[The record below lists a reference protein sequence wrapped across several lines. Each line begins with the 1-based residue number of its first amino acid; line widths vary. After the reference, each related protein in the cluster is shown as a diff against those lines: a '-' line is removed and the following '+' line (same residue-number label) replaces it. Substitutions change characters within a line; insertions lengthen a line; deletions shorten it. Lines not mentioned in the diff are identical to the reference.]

1 MPSDE
6 WNDDSRDFTDINP
19 TPSLPDGRG
28 VRIGILTSGG
38 DAQGMNA
45 AVRAVVRSAL
55 SVGAEVYAIFEG
67 YQGMIDGG
75 DGIRPFDWEDV
86 GSILNRGGTVIG
98 TFRSKEMR
106 EREGRLKAVRHLLHR
121 GIDRLVVI
129 GGDGSLTGLNLLRN
143 EWPGLVAELVKRGD
157 LAPETAREHPSLMI
171 AGMVGSIDNDLVGS
185 DMTIGADTA
194 LHRIVDAIDD
204 LASTA
209 ASHQRSFVVEV
220 MGRHCGY
227 LALMSA
233 VAGGADFVLVP
244 EQPPEPGWEDRMCA
258 DLKAG
263 RKAGRRDSIV
273 IVAEGATD
281 RQGNPIKADY
291 VRQVLI
297 DRLNEDARV
306 TILGHVQRGGTPSAY
321 DRWASTWL
329 GYNAVH
335 EVLTATP
342 DSEGRVIATRSNR
355 IDRIS
360 LVKAVADTQRV
371 PDLIGDGKYRD
382 AMRMRGRSF
391 VEMDAIFNEL
401 AAPVRTIPAEGDK
414 RIAIMHAGGPAPG
427 MNTAARALARL
438 GISRGHHMIGIHSG
452 FIGLAAGDLS
462 ELTWEETEGLTGEG
476 GAMLGTRREVPRTQ
490 DLYAISR
497 ALEKNEIDALIVVGG
512 YSAYDGVHKMTT
524 ERDRYP
530 AFRIPTV
537 CVPASIDN
545 NLPGSELSIGADT
558 ALNVIVDAMDKIKES
573 GIASKRCFV
582 VETMGKNCGYLAM
595 MSGLAAG
602 AERIYLNEE
611 GISLDDLVAD
621 MHWLRESFAN
631 GRRLFLA
638 VRNENASANYTTDF
652 LARMMEEESHGMYD
666 VRTAVLGHMQQGG
679 SPSPFDRLLASRLAY
694 HALNLTDDELAAG
707 HDGAWFIGVKEGH
720 LRPGRM
726 DTMPTLVDPQHRR
739 PRDQWWLD
747 LRAVVRTVSDEL
759 RS

>member
-1 MPSDE
+1 MRTDD
-6 WNDDSRDFTDINP
+6 WHDDDFLDDSGR
-19 TPSLPDGRG
+19 TPNLPDGSG

-55 SVGAEVYAIFEG
+55 SVGAEVYAIYEG

-75 DGIRPFDWEDV
+75 DGIRKFGWDDV

-143 EWPGLVAELVKRGD
+143 EWSGLVAELVERGE
-157 LAPETAREHPSLMI
+157 LSEETARQHPSLMI
-171 AGMVGSIDNDLVGS
+171 AGLVGSIDNDLVGS

-204 LASTA
+204 ISSTA
-209 ASHQRSFVVEV
+209 ASHQRTFVVEV

-233 VAGGADFVLVP
+233 VAGGADYVLVP
-244 EQPPEPGWEDRMCA
+244 EQPPAPGWEDEMCTE
-258 DLKAG
+258 LKSG
-263 RKAGRRDSIV
+263 RESGRRDSIV

-291 VRQVLI
+291 VRDVLAE
-297 DRLNEDARV
+297 RLGEDARV
-306 TILGHVQRGGTPSAY
+306 TILGHVQRGGKPSAY

-329 GYNAVH
+329 GYSAVH

-342 DSEGRVIATRSNR
+342 DSEGHVVGTRSNR
-355 IDRIS
+355 SQRLS
-360 LVKAVADTQRV
+360 LVKAVADTQEV
-371 PDLIGDGKYRD
+371 PRLIAAGKYQE

-391 VEMDAIFNEL
+391 TEMQAIFQEL
-401 AAPVRTIPAEGDK
+401 ADPVRTTPDPDSK

-427 MNTAARALARL
+427 MNTTVRALVRL
-438 GISRGHHMIGIHSG
+438 GISRGHTMIGINSG
-452 FIGLAAGDLS
+452 FVGLAAGDMS
-462 ELTWEETEGLTGEG
+462 ELTWGQVEGLTGEG
-476 GAMLGTRREVPRTQ
+476 GAVLGTRREVPGTE
-490 DLYAISR
+490 DLYSISR
-497 ALEKNEIDALIVVGG
+497 ALEKNGVDALVVAGG
-512 YSAYDGVHKMTT
+512 YSAYDGVHKMTS

-530 AFRIPTV
+530 AFRIPIV
-537 CVPASIDN
+537 CVPVSIDN
-545 NLPGSELSIGADT
+545 NLPGSELSVGADT

-595 MSGLAAG
+595 MSGIAAG
-602 AERIYLNEE
+602 AERIYLKED

-621 MHWLRESFAN
+621 VHWLRESFAN

-638 VRNENASANYTTDF
+638 VRNENASRNYTTEF
-652 LARMMEEESHGMYD
+652 LAQMMEEESHGMYD

-679 SPSPFDRLLASRLAY
+679 SPSPFDRLLASRFAY
-694 HALNLTDDELAAG
+694 RALNLVDDELAAG
-707 HDGAWFIGVKEGH
+707 NTGSWFMGIRDDAVHYGQ
-720 LRPGRM
+720 M
-726 DTMPTLVDPQHRR
+726 DTMGSLVDQANRR
-739 PRDQWWLD
+739 PRNQWWLD
-747 LRAVVRTVSDEL
+747 LRRVVRTVSDEL
-759 RS
+759 RN